1 MKNGIDMKKALFD
14 DCETDLE
21 RSEFFASGRACET
34 GIVAPSCAMRIAR
47 AFHAASVIG
56 EISYPRTE
64 GGMMTDIPQ
73 GYETQDLP
81 KDYTG
86 KVWIEGQLRAYGQ
99 ACAAAERELAA
110 MIVQA
115 NAEVC
120 TGGLRTALMSN
131 AAAIRAMDG
140 NT

>member
-1 MKNGIDMKKALFD
+1 
-14 DCETDLE
+14 
-21 RSEFFASGRACET
+21 
-34 GIVAPSCAMRIAR
+34 
-47 AFHAASVIG
+47 
-56 EISYPRTE
+56 
-64 GGMMTDIPQ
+64 MTDIPQ

-120 TGGLRTALMSN
+120 TGDLRTVLMSN